1 MKINSEAA
9 FLADDAD
16 QAVAIVQDFVQIWI
30 KFDAM
35 LHHELAQG
43 RDSLKDLGMGQE
55 AGSGSLEL
63 FYRVG
68 SVMWQCDSL
77 TMGELSHALSV
88 PLSTATRMVDSLVV
102 EGYVLRLP
110 DPGDRRVVRVALS
123 PGGCQLHQAMRK
135 YIAERVGYMLSR
147 LSRREQEELF
157 SLIHKVS
164 TALAREAG

>member
-1 MKINSEAA
+1 MKTNSDEA

-16 QAVAIVQDFVQIWI
+16 RAVAIVQDFVQIWI
-30 KFDAM
+30 KFDVM
-35 LHHELAQG
+35 LHHDLAQG
-43 RDSLKDLGMGQE
+43 RDFLKELGMGQE

-68 SVMWQCDSL
+68 SVMWQCDNL

-102 EGYVLRLP
+102 EGYALRLP

-123 PGGCQLHQAMRK
+123 PGGRQLHQAMRK
-135 YIAERVGYMLSR
+135 YIAERAGYMLSR
-147 LSRREQEELF
+147 LSRREQDTLF
-157 SLIHKVS
+157 GIIHKVS
-164 TALAREAG
+164 TALAREA